1 MQWMYHSRRF
11 VRRYQIY
18 GDGFCNEAN
27 FGTTLLSPATT
38 TITITL
44 LAGCPLFSFTTHH
57 VPLVLLETKF

>member
-1 MQWMYHSRRF
+1 MQWLAHLRRF

-44 LAGCPLFSFTTHH
+44 PLSFCTTHH